1 MNMTADHA
9 KDGNDEGAKRDRAK
23 VEAKGAVEWR
33 GKAL

>member
-1 MNMTADHA
+1 MTADHA
-9 KDGNDEGAKRDRAK
+9 KDGNDEGAKGDRSK